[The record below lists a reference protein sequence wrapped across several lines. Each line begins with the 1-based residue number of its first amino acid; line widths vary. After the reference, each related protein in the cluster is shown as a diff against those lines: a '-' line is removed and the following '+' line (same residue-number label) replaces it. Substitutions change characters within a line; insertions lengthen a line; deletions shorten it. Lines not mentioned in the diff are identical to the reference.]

1 MSDDSHD
8 GELRKSKSSSVLS
21 NRSIKVGVLLLGT
34 ESMLSTAAGPGVE
47 NCDCCVD
54 MDGS

>member
-8 GELRKSKSSSVLS
+8 GELRKCKSSSVLS

-34 ESMLSTAAGPGVE
+34 ESMLSTAAGPEVE
-47 NCDCCVD
+47 NCDCWVD